1 MGAHSAVKNQ
11 HADRFIYII
20 GEHQNGIIPEMPEVF
35 AFTRESMRKVDTNEL
50 AMVIANVFAK
60 GQTFPGPD
68 GALTSVIHEFVGRS
82 ERYSEMRAR
91 CKKGRCTL
99 VGAFKR
105 LDGDISVKVVA
116 VVPVQPGS
124 LDMEQPEGFHRLFLA
139 SLPTFQ
145 QALTEEA
152 YASDSKLID
161 IVKEATLHHIHDTLQ

>member
-1 MGAHSAVKNQ
+1 MGAHSAVNKQ
-11 HADRFIYII
+11 HTDRFIYII
-20 GEHQNGIIPEMPEVF
+20 GEHQNGIIPESLEVF
-35 AFTRESMRKVDTNEL
+35 AFTREAMRKVDTNEL

-68 GALTSVIHEFVGRS
+68 GALTAVIHEFVGRS
-82 ERYSEMRAR
+82 ERFSEMRSG
-91 CKKGRCTL
+91 CEKGRCTL
-99 VGAFKR
+99 VGVFKR

-116 VVPVQPGS
+116 VVPVQPDT
-124 LDMEQPEGFHRLFLA
+124 LNEEQPEGFHRLLLA

-145 QALTEEA
+145 HALTEEA

>member
-1 MGAHSAVKNQ
+1 MGARAAVNKQ

-20 GEHQNGIIPEMPEVF
+20 GEHQNGIIPESPEVF
-35 AFTRESMRKVDTNEL
+35 AFTREAMRKVDTDEL

-82 ERYSEMRAR
+82 ERFSEMRSG

-116 VVPVQPGS
+116 VVPVQPGT
-124 LDMEQPEGFHRLFLA
+124 LNEEQPEGFHRLLLA

-145 QALTEEA
+145 HALTEEA

-161 IVKEATLHHIHDTLQ
+161 IVKEATLRHIHDTLQ